1 MLKYYFAIY
10 GGWPK
15 LFKSSYFWIS
25 VIITSLFY
33 PTWSKP
39 EWWGNPLDILPNI
52 LGFSLGG
59 YALIMAFG
67 DKEFLRVLSYK
78 NSKGE
83 TSAFMDLNAAFVHFI
98 VLQIFAIIL
107 ALLSENFFLVGIP
120 KFVFEW
126 NLIYFLYAATYIWY
140 FLSYLTFIYALIT
153 TFAATFAILR
163 VMKVYSTHLN
173 IEK

>member
-1 MLKYYFAIY
+1 
-10 GGWPK
+10 
-15 LFKSSYFWIS
+15 
-25 VIITSLFY
+25 
-33 PTWSKP
+33 
-39 EWWGNPLDILPNI
+39 
-52 LGFSLGG
+52 
-59 YALIMAFG
+59 
-67 DKEFLRVLSYK
+67 
-78 NSKGE
+78 
-83 TSAFMDLNAAFVHFI
+83 MDLNAAFVHFI